1 VSPPNGSRR
10 SDASIKPGTTIS
22 SLFCIRC
29 KIKSPIQTEAF
40 KTNYINIL
48 RHFLYF
54 IPDSSVAGEGCEY
67 CVRAKGLLND
77 AGIEFEELLLNRDY
91 NEATIRAI
99 SGEATVPQVFING
112 ERIGG
117 SENLEQF
124 LKRPRIASA
133 VMQLPG

>member
-1 VSPPNGSRR
+1 VFSR
-10 SDASIKPGTTIS
+10 
-22 SLFCIRC
+22 
-29 KIKSPIQTEAF
+29 
-40 KTNYINIL
+40 
-48 RHFLYF
+48 
-54 IPDSSVAGEGCEY
+54 EGCEY

-124 LKRPRIASA
+124 LKQSRAA
-133 VMQLPG
+133 